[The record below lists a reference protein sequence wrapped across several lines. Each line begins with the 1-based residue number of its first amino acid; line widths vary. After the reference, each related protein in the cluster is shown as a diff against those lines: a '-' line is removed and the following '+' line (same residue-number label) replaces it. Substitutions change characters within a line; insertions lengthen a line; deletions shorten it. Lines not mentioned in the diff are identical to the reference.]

1 MFIRDECVLG
11 HSVGMPTLSTA
22 RRRIVSVLAVTVAT
36 GAVALVPATVSTTA
50 ATPAGVSAPPAPQPD
65 HGGILNTKVAGI
77 DVDASTIPQL
87 QASMNRGRLSS
98 SQLVRFYERRIA
110 TLNPKLHAVITVS
123 RTAAAEAAAA
133 DKARRN
139 GDRRPLLGIPVLVKD
154 NIDTTGMAT
163 TAGSLALAGSTPS
176 DAFIVSR
183 LKAAGAV
190 ILGKTN
196 LSEWA
201 NYRSTQ
207 SSSGWSGV
215 GGQTH
220 MAYVLDRNPCGSSAG
235 SGVAASADLA
245 TVAVGTET
253 DGSVVC
259 PSGQNGLVGI
269 KPTLGLASRSGIVP
283 ISSQQDTAGPMAR
296 NVTDAAVLLG
306 ALTGIDPT
314 DPATAAQ
321 RGKVTADYTKYL
333 KPGALKGA
341 RLGVW
346 REGNFGSS
354 PETDAIME
362 QTISRLRSLGAV
374 IVDPAN
380 VPIEAAYADENT
392 ALEYEFKTEI
402 AAYLQKNTSAKY
414 PKTLQDLIAFDNSSP
429 RELKYFGQEIFTASQ
444 ARGPLTDPAYIKARA
459 NARSVAQ
466 HSIDDTMA
474 KYQLDAIVAP
484 TNSPAWTTDLI
495 NGDHFLVGSSSP
507 AAIAGYPNV
516 TVPAG
521 YSFHLPVGV
530 SFMGGRWD
538 EPELLALT
546 YSWEQATHIRQ
557 APQFLPTVPTE

>member
-1 MFIRDECVLG
+1 MTTSIW
-11 HSVGMPTLSTA
+11 A
-22 RRRIVSVLAVTVAT
+22 RRR
-36 GAVALVPATVSTTA
+36 LVPAITITVTTLAVAFSPTA
-50 ATPAGVSAPPAPQPD
+50 AGAVPQTVRAIGDVDITSTMVSGV
-65 HGGILNTKVAGI
+65 

-87 QASMNRGRLSS
+87 ESQMNRGKLSS
-98 SQLVRFYERRIA
+98 AALVRFYERRIVQ
-110 TLNPKLHAVITVS
+110 LNPKLHAVITVS
-123 RTAAAEAAAA
+123 KTAVTEAAAA
-133 DKARRN
+133 DLARRH

-154 NIDTTGMAT
+154 NIDTTGMPT

-176 DAFIVSR
+176 DAFIVMR
-183 LKAAGAV
+183 LKAAGAL

-215 GGQTH
+215 EGQTH

-283 ISSQQDTAGPMAR
+283 ISAQQDTAGPMAR

-306 ALTGIDPT
+306 ALTGIDKT

-321 RGKVTADYTKYL
+321 RGNVSADYTKYL
-333 KPGALKGA
+333 KAGALKGA

-346 REGNFGSS
+346 RKGTFGSS

-362 QTISRLRSLGAV
+362 NTITKLKSLGAV

-380 VPIEAAYADENT
+380 VPISPAYASENT
-392 ALEYEFKTEI
+392 ALQYEFKHDI
-402 AAYLQKNTSAKY
+402 ASYLRKNTSPRY
-414 PKTLQDLIAFDNSSP
+414 PKTLADLIRFDNAHP
-429 RELKYFGQEIFTASQ
+429 VQELKYFGQEIFIQAQ
-444 ARGPLTDPAYIKARA
+444 ARGPLTDPAYRKARSD
-459 NARSVAQ
+459 ARSIAQ

-474 KYQLDAIVAP
+474 KYKLDAIIAP

-495 NGDHFLVGSSSP
+495 NGDHFTVSSSSP
-507 AAIAGYPNV
+507 AAIAGYPSV

-521 YSFHLPVGV
+521 YSFHLPVGA
-530 SFMGGRWD
+530 SFIGGKWD
-538 EPELLALT
+538 EPELIALT
-546 YSWEQATHIRQ
+546 YAWEQATHIRR
-557 APQFLPTVPTE
+557 APQFLPTVPTP

>member
-1 MFIRDECVLG
+1 MSGESSQFDIT
-11 HSVGMPTLSTA
+11 S
-22 RRRIVSVLAVTVAT
+22 
-36 GAVALVPATVSTTA
+36 
-50 ATPAGVSAPPAPQPD
+50 
-65 HGGILNTKVAGI
+65 TKVAGI
-77 DVDASTIPQL
+77 DVDKSTILQL
-87 QASMNRGRLSS
+87 EAQMNRGRLSS
-98 SQLVRFYERRIA
+98 VELVRFYERRIA
-110 TLNPKLHAVITVS
+110 ALNPKLHAVITVS
-123 RTAAAEAAAA
+123 KSAAAEAAAA
-133 DKARRN
+133 DRARRH

-154 NIDTTGMAT
+154 NIDTTGMPT
-163 TAGSLALAGSTPS
+163 TAGSLALAGSSPS
-176 DAFIVSR
+176 DAFIVMK
-183 LKAAGAV
+183 LKAAGAL

-215 GGQTH
+215 EGQTN

-283 ISSQQDTAGPMAR
+283 ISSQQDTSGPMAR

-306 ALTGIDPT
+306 ALTGVDSS

-321 RGKVTADYTKYL
+321 RGHVTTDYTKYL
-333 KPGALKGA
+333 KAGALKGV

-346 REGNFGSS
+346 RQGNFGSS

-362 QTISRLRSLGAV
+362 QTIKKLKSLGAV

-380 VPIEAAYADENT
+380 VQIDAAYAPENT
-392 ALEYEFKTEI
+392 ALEYEFKHDI
-402 AAYLQKNTSAKY
+402 AAYLQKYTAPKY
-414 PKTLQDLIAFDNSSP
+414 PKTLQGLINFDNAHASQ
-429 RELKYFGQEIFTASQ
+429 ELKYFGQEIFTESQ
-444 ARGPLTDPAYIKARA
+444 ARGPLTDPAYIKAR
-459 NARSVAQ
+459 NSARSIAQ
-466 HSIDDTMA
+466 HSIDDTLA
-474 KYQLDAIVAP
+474 KYKLAAIIAP
-484 TNSPAWTTDLI
+484 TNGPAWTTDLI

-507 AAIAGYPNV
+507 AAIAGYPSI

-521 YSFHLPVGV
+521 YSFHLPVGM
-530 SFMGGRWD
+530 SFIGGKWD
-538 EPELLALT
+538 EPELISLSYA
-546 YSWEQATHIRQ
+546 WEQATHVRQ
-557 APQFLPTVPTE
+557 APQFLPTVPMR

>member
-1 MFIRDECVLG
+1 MVPAMAITAASLAVAFAPATADAAPQATG
-11 HSVGMPTLSTA
+11 HSDQVDITSTV
-22 RRRIVSVLAVTVAT
+22 VS
-36 GAVALVPATVSTTA
+36 
-50 ATPAGVSAPPAPQPD
+50 GV
-65 HGGILNTKVAGI
+65 

-87 QASMNRGRLSS
+87 EARMDGGRLSS
-98 SQLVRFYERRIA
+98 TDLVRFYERRIER
-110 TLNPKLHAVITVS
+110 LNPKLHAVITVS
-123 RTAAAEAAAA
+123 RSAISEAAAA
-133 DKARRN
+133 DRARRH
-139 GDRRPLLGIPVLVKD
+139 GDRRPLLGIPILVKD
-154 NIDTTGMAT
+154 NIDTTGMPT

-176 DAFIVSR
+176 DAFIIAR
-183 LKAAGAV
+183 LKAAGAL

-207 SSSGWSGV
+207 ASSGWSGV
-215 GGQTH
+215 ESQTH

-283 ISSQQDTAGPMAR
+283 ISAQQDTAGPMAR

-321 RGKVTADYTKYL
+321 RGHVTADYTKYL

-362 QTISRLRSLGAV
+362 KTIAKLKSLGAV

-380 VPIEAAYADENT
+380 VPIDAAYTPENT
-392 ALEYEFKTEI
+392 ALQYEFKHDI
-402 AAYLQKNTSAKY
+402 AAYLQKNTGPRY
-414 PKTLQDLIAFDNSSP
+414 PKTLADLIKFDNAHPSQ
-429 RELKYFGQEIFTASQ
+429 ELKYFGQEIFTQSQ
-444 ARGPLTDPAYIKARA
+444 ARGSLTDPAYVKAR
-459 NARSVAQ
+459 NDARSIAQ

-474 KYQLDAIVAP
+474 KYKLDAIIAP

-507 AAIAGYPNV
+507 AAIAGYPSV

-521 YSFHLPVGV
+521 YSFHLPVRA
-530 SFMGGRWD
+530 SFIGGKWD
-538 EPELLALT
+538 EPELIALT
-546 YSWEQATHIRQ
+546 YSWEQATHIRR
-557 APQFLPTVPTE
+557 APQFLPTVPMS

>member
-1 MFIRDECVLG
+1 MSI
-11 HSVGMPTLSTA
+11 P
-22 RRRIVSVLAVTVAT
+22 RRRRWSVIAITVAT
-36 GAVALVPATVSTTA
+36 GAAAFVPATATATA
-50 ATPAGVSAPPAPQPD
+50 AGAVNQSAVQP
-65 HGGILNTKVAGI
+65 GSVALSTQVLGI
-77 DVDASTIPQL
+77 DVDSTTIPQL
-87 QASMNRGRLSS
+87 QALMNRGRLSS
-98 SQLVRFYERRIA
+98 TQLVSFYERRIA
-110 TLNPKLHAVITVS
+110 ALNPKLHAVITVS
-123 RTAAAEAAAA
+123 PAALAQAALADRT
-133 DKARRN
+133 RRN
-139 GDRRPLLGIPVLVKD
+139 GDRRPLLGIPILVKD
-154 NIDTTGMAT
+154 NIDTTGMPT
-163 TAGSLALAGSTPS
+163 TAGSLALAGSTPV
-176 DAFIVSR
+176 DAFIISR
-183 LKAAGAV
+183 LRAAGAL

-245 TVAVGTET
+245 TVAIGTET

-306 ALTGIDPT
+306 ALTGVDPT
-314 DPATAAQ
+314 DAATAAQ
-321 RGKVTADYTKYL
+321 AGKVTADYTRYL
-333 KPGALKGA
+333 KPGALQGA

-362 QTISRLRSLGAV
+362 QTITRLKSLGAV
-374 IVDPAN
+374 IVDPTN
-380 VPIEAAYADENT
+380 VPIDAAYADENT
-392 ALEYEFKTEI
+392 ALQHEFKTEI

-414 PKTLQDLIAFDNSSP
+414 PKTLQDLINFDNSSP
-429 RELKYFGQEIFTASQ
+429 AELKYFGQEIFTQPQ
-444 ARGPLTDPAYIKARA
+444 AEGPLTDPAYLKARS

-474 KYQLDAIVAP
+474 KYQLDAIIAP

-495 NGDHFLVGSSSP
+495 NGDHFLVGTSSP
-507 AAIAGYPNV
+507 AAIAGYPNI

-530 SFMGGRWD
+530 SFIGGRWD
-538 EPELLALT
+538 EPELIGLT
-546 YSWEQATHIRQ
+546 YSWEQATKIRQ
-557 APQFLPTVPTE
+557 PPQFLPTEPTE

>member
-1 MFIRDECVLG
+1 MTTSIW
-11 HSVGMPTLSTA
+11 A
-22 RRRIVSVLAVTVAT
+22 RRR
-36 GAVALVPATVSTTA
+36 LVPAITITVTTLAVAFSPTA
-50 ATPAGVSAPPAPQPD
+50 AGAVPQTVRAIGDVDITSTMVSGV
-65 HGGILNTKVAGI
+65 

-87 QASMNRGRLSS
+87 ESQMNRGKLSS
-98 SQLVRFYERRIA
+98 AALVRFYERRIVQ
-110 TLNPKLHAVITVS
+110 LNPKLHAVITVS
-123 RTAAAEAAAA
+123 KTAVAEAAAA
-133 DKARRN
+133 DRARRH

-154 NIDTTGMAT
+154 NIDTTGMPT
-163 TAGSLALAGSTPS
+163 TAGSLALAGSTPP
-176 DAFIVSR
+176 DAFIVMR
-183 LKAAGAV
+183 LKAAGAL

-215 GGQTH
+215 EGQTH
-220 MAYVLDRNPCGSSAG
+220 MAYVLDRNPCGSSSG

-245 TVAVGTET
+245 TVAIGTET

-283 ISSQQDTAGPMAR
+283 ISAQQDTAGPMAR
-296 NVTDAAVLLG
+296 NVTDAAVVLG
-306 ALTGIDPT
+306 ALTGIDKT

-321 RGKVTADYTKYL
+321 RGHVTADYTKYL
-333 KPGALKGA
+333 KAGALKGA

-346 REGNFGSS
+346 REGTFGSS

-362 QTISRLRSLGAV
+362 KTITKLKSLGAV

-380 VPIEAAYADENT
+380 VPIAAAYAGENT
-392 ALEYEFKTEI
+392 ALEYEFKHDI
-402 AAYLQKNTSAKY
+402 AAYLRKNTSPRY
-414 PKTLQDLIAFDNSSP
+414 PKTLADLIKFDNAHP
-429 RELKYFGQEIFTASQ
+429 VQELKYFGQEIFLEAQ
-444 ARGPLTDPAYIKARA
+444 ARGPLTDPAYIKARKD
-459 NARSVAQ
+459 ARSIAQ

-474 KYQLDAIVAP
+474 KYKLDAIIAP

-495 NGDHFLVGSSSP
+495 NGDHFTVSSSSP

-521 YSFHLPVGV
+521 YSFHLPVGA
-530 SFMGGRWD
+530 SFIGGKWD
-538 EPELLALT
+538 EPELIALT
-546 YSWEQATHIRQ
+546 YAWEQATHVRR
-557 APQFLPTVPTE
+557 APQFLPTVPMP